1 MSEKFEQVKAAVDK
15 LERSD
20 LVRLAEYLREKTPRH
35 SLEQAW
41 KIRAELILDSIQRS
55 QDITKRGI
63 RGIIAE
69 CVFEK
74 DVLPKAAGW
83 QPVDEKGD
91 LPYDFKVQNE
101 KQVEVKIQVK
111 LQRMEKGQPLSAND
125 QKKIFPK
132 DYWIVEVQKTRSGQA
147 IVEESIPLA
156 DVLLDESSES
166 ETTGQK
172 PPPKKVSTTS
182 TRPYKFGEFDILAVS
197 LQPST
202 GNWTKFMYTV
212 ASWLLE
218 RPTDPALIEIMQP
231 VSPVA
236 DGSWTDDLATC
247 IEWLLGGEKKKIF
260 NVEEAAKFLEAER
273 ERIRAERIERSK
285 QEKGAAKAADK
296 AK

>member
-156 DVLLDESSES
+156 DVLLDESPES

-202 GNWTKFMYTV
+202 GNWTKVHVHRRFVVIENGKAYG
-212 ASWLLE
+212 L
-218 RPTDPALIEIMQP
+218 PALIEIMQP

-236 DGSWTDDLATC
+236 DGSCVNDDLATC
-247 IEWLLGGEKKKIF
+247 IEWLLGGEKKKSSTSKRRRNF
-260 NVEEAAKFLEAER
+260 WRRGANGFS
-273 ERIRAERIERSK
+273 AERIER
-285 QEKGAAKAADK
+285 
-296 AK
+296 